1 MDKIR
6 LDTSNVM
13 AAAIGP
19 EQGLSEEQ
27 LMAQSVP
34 AARALEAVLARREKD
49 LRWLELPWARRE
61 TEEILAYAQSVA
73 GRFDNVVVLGIGGSA
88 LGNTALF
95 TALASPYHNDDPPG
109 DLPRLFVLDNVDPDL
124 VGEWI
129 EHFDPARTLFNV
141 ISKSGGT
148 AETMSQFLIFRE
160 LLVQALG
167 EEEHKQHLV
176 VTTDADK
183 GILREIVDRE
193 GYQSFV
199 VPDGVG
205 GRFSVLSPVGLLSS
219 ALVGLDIV
227 GLQSGAA
234 AMGDLCKDAPFSENP
249 ALLYA
254 ATQWLMQD
262 AKQKAISVTF
272 SYSNRLKNLG
282 DWYAQLLAE
291 SIGKRKGRDG
301 GDLFTGP
308 TPVRAIGVTDQHSQ
322 VQLYVE
328 GPFDKWFTLL
338 SVDQADHIVDI
349 PHAYPDLEG
358 VAYLGGRKL
367 GDLFRAERDGTRIA
381 LTEARRPNCT
391 ISFPKVDAHSV
402 GQYLYMMELS
412 VAVMGELYGVDAFD
426 QPGVEAGKV
435 AAYALMGR
443 AGYEARRAEIE
454 ASGQI

>member
-262 AKQKAISVTF
+262 AKQKPISVTF
-272 SYSNRLKNLG
+272 SYSNRLKNL
-282 DWYAQLLAE
+282 
-291 SIGKRKGRDG
+291 
-301 GDLFTGP
+301 
-308 TPVRAIGVTDQHSQ
+308 
-322 VQLYVE
+322 
-328 GPFDKWFTLL
+328 
-338 SVDQADHIVDI
+338 
-349 PHAYPDLEG
+349 
-358 VAYLGGRKL
+358 
-367 GDLFRAERDGTRIA
+367 
-381 LTEARRPNCT
+381 
-391 ISFPKVDAHSV
+391 
-402 GQYLYMMELS
+402 
-412 VAVMGELYGVDAFD
+412 
-426 QPGVEAGKV
+426 
-435 AAYALMGR
+435 
-443 AGYEARRAEIE
+443 
-454 ASGQI
+454 